1 MKSGADIVNRVD
13 IRQLESRL
21 INSSTQIKGTNTNT
35 NKDFKEIL
43 ETAKKKSNE
52 IKFSKHAL
60 ERMDSR
66 NVKLNLDE
74 VKKIETAF
82 KTAEEKGVKDALILL
97 GNKGFIASIKNK
109 TIITALTDEE
119 CKENII
125 TNIDGAVIL

>member
-35 NKDFKEIL
+35 NKDFKEII

-66 NVKLNLDE
+66 NVNLNLDE
-74 VKKIETAF
+74 VKKIDIAF
-82 KTAEEKGVKDALILL
+82 KTA
-97 GNKGFIASIKNK
+97 
-109 TIITALTDEE
+109 
-119 CKENII
+119 
-125 TNIDGAVIL
+125 